1 MAQLTLP
8 AALKPEVGR
17 FATRAAQLEKYRPIV
32 TYWCEYYIL
41 QHILNRSLHTTDPEC
56 QSYAISLMDKLEAA
70 KSANSANDA
79 ITDDVA
85 AKAYMENFALDT
97 FTRGDEA
104 QRSNTVTRQ
113 TADTFQAASTFLD
126 LLSIWGPLDQEVA
139 AKSKFAKFHALRIAK
154 AIKAGEDPNATNP
167 VVEEPKQP
175 EQADEEGLEQ
185 ELTDMEKQAPGAGA
199 GEAQGGSAYQPPT
212 VEDAP
217 RSGGASRS
225 ESTAPNDRAAAVSP
239 LDPAAATGEDPG
251 EDGGR
256 QASIGGGY
264 FPSVPSEPAGTPGR
278 IDSDVDTTMTDPDRN
293 FGGQDIAHEQPP
305 ASMQAAAAAAAVRS
319 PPHDPADFYTNPVEQ
334 PPSTS
339 IPTPPGAP
347 SRPSR
352 PPPEQMDA
360 LPPSQPPAAGPYTPG
375 SQASPATFAPPSVPA
390 SALSSG
396 SGPPPPSSAPAP
408 AQPPPPP
415 PTGGYRTDDDS
426 VFQAQKH
433 AKWAISALNFE
444 DVETAVKELRGALT
458 SLGAS

>member
-1 MAQLTLP
+1 
-8 AALKPEVGR
+8 
-17 FATRAAQLEKYRPIV
+17 
-32 TYWCEYYIL
+32 
-41 QHILNRSLHTTDPEC
+41 
-56 QSYAISLMDKLEAA
+56 
-70 KSANSANDA
+70 
-79 ITDDVA
+79 
-85 AKAYMENFALDT
+85 
-97 FTRGDEA
+97 
-104 QRSNTVTRQ
+104 
-113 TADTFQAASTFLD
+113 AASTFLD
-126 LLSIWGPLDQEVA
+126 LLSIWGPLEQEVA

-167 VVEEPKQP
+167 VIEEPKQP
-175 EQADEEGLEQ
+175 EQPDEDGLEQ
-185 ELTDMEKQAPGAGA
+185 ELTDLEKQGAGA
-199 GEAQGGSAYQPPT
+199 GAGAGAGGAQGGSAYQPPT

-217 RSGGASRS
+217 RSGVASRS

-239 LDPAAATGEDPG
+239 LDPVVAATGEDPI
-251 EDGGR
+251 DNSGR

-278 IDSDVDTTMTDPDRN
+278 LDPDVDTAMTDPDRN

-305 ASMQAAAAAAAVRS
+305 ASMQAAAAARGT
-319 PPHDPADFYTNPVEQ
+319 PHDPADFYNNPTA
-334 PPSTS
+334 PAPSTS

-360 LPPSQPPAAGPYTPG
+360 LSPSQPPAGTYTPG
-375 SQASPATFAPPSVPA
+375 SQAPPATFAPPSAPA
-390 SALSSG
+390 PTISSG
-396 SGPPPPSSAPAP
+396 GPPPPPSAPAP
-408 AQPPPPP
+408 SQPPPPP

-444 DVETAVKELRGALT
+444 DVETAVKELRGALG

>member
-32 TYWCEYYIL
+32 TYWSEYYIL
-41 QHILNRSLHTTDPEC
+41 QHILNRSLHTTDAEC
-56 QSYAISLMDKLEAA
+56 QSYAIGLMDKLEAA
-70 KSANSANDA
+70 KSANAANDA

-85 AKAYMENFALDT
+85 AKAYVENFALDT

-104 QRSNTVTRQ
+104 QRSNAVTRQ

-126 LLSIWGPLDQEVA
+126 LLSIWGPLEQEVA

-154 AIKAGEDPNATNP
+154 AIKADEDPNATNP

-175 EQADEEGLEQ
+175 EQPDEDGLEE
-185 ELTDMEKQAPGAGA
+185 ELTDLEKQGAGA
-199 GEAQGGSAYQPPT
+199 GAGAGGAQGGSAYQPPT

-217 RSGGASRS
+217 QISVASRW

-239 LDPAAATGEDPG
+239 LDSAAAGEDPV

-278 IDSDVDTTMTDPDRN
+278 LDPDVDTAMTDPDRN

-305 ASMQAAAAAAAVRS
+305 ASMQAAAAARGT
-319 PPHDPADFYTNPVEQ
+319 PHDPADFYSNPTAQ
-334 PPSTS
+334 PPPKS

-360 LPPSQPPAAGPYTPG
+360 LPPSQPPTGTYTPG
-375 SQASPATFAPPSVPA
+375 SQPSPATFAPPSAPA
-390 SALSSG
+390 PTISSG
-396 SGPPPPSSAPAP
+396 GPPPPPPS
-408 AQPPPPP
+408 QPPPP

-444 DVETAVKELRGALT
+444 DVETAVKELRGALG

>member
-1 MAQLTLP
+1 MAHLTLP

-41 QHILNRSLHTTDPEC
+41 QHILNRSLHTTDAEC
-56 QSYAISLMDKLEAA
+56 QTYAITLMDKLEVA
-70 KSANSANDA
+70 KSANAANDA

-126 LLSIWGPLDQEVA
+126 LLSIWGPLDQEVS

-175 EQADEEGLEQ
+175 EQPDEEGLEQ
-185 ELTDMEKQAPGAGA
+185 ELSNLEKQGAGAGA

-212 VEDAP
+212 VEDVP
-217 RSGGASRS
+217 RSGVASRS
-225 ESTAPNDRAAAVSP
+225 ESAAPTDHAAAVSP
-239 LDPAAATGEDPG
+239 LDPAAATGEDPV
-251 EDGGR
+251 EDDGR

-278 IDSDVDTTMTDPDRN
+278 LDPDVDATMTDPDRN
-293 FGGQDIAHEQPP
+293 FGGQDIAHDEPP
-305 ASMQAAAAAAAVRS
+305 ASMHAAAAAAARGT
-319 PPHDPADFYTNPVEQ
+319 PHDPADFYSNPTAQ
-334 PPSTS
+334 PHSTS

-360 LPPSQPPAAGPYTPG
+360 LPPSQPPAAGTFTPG
-375 SQASPATFAPPSVPA
+375 SQPSPATFAPPSAPA
-390 SALSSG
+390 PTFSSG
-396 SGPPPPSSAPAP
+396 GPPLSPPSAPAP
-408 AQPPPPP
+408 APSQPPPP

>member
-8 AALKPEVGR
+8 AALKAEVGR

-41 QHILNRSLHTTDPEC
+41 QHILNRSLHTTDAEC
-56 QSYAISLMDKLEAA
+56 QAYAITLMDKLEAA
-70 KSANSANDA
+70 KSANAANDA

-126 LLSIWGPLDQEVA
+126 LLSIWGPLEQEVA

-175 EQADEEGLEQ
+175 EQPDEEGLEQ
-185 ELTDMEKQAPGAGA
+185 ELSDLEKQGAGAGA

-212 VEDAP
+212 VGDVP
-217 RSGGASRS
+217 RSGVASRS
-225 ESTAPNDRAAAVSP
+225 ESAAPTDRAAAVSP
-239 LDPAAATGEDPG
+239 LDPAAATGEDPV

-278 IDSDVDTTMTDPDRN
+278 LDPDVDTTMTDPDRN
-293 FGGQDIAHEQPP
+293 FGGQDIAHDEPP
-305 ASMQAAAAAAAVRS
+305 ASMHAAAAAAARGT
-319 PPHDPADFYTNPVEQ
+319 PHDPADFYSNPVAQ

-360 LPPSQPPAAGPYTPG
+360 LPPSQPPGAGTYTPG
-375 SQASPATFAPPSVPA
+375 SQPSPATFAPPPA
-390 SALSSG
+390 PAPTISSG
-396 SGPPPPSSAPAP
+396 GPPPLSAPAP
-408 AQPPPPP
+408 APSQPPPPP
-415 PTGGYRTDDDS
+415 SGGYRTDDDS

-458 SLGAS
+458 SLGAN